1 MHAPEALAIR
11 PAAADEAEA
20 IRRLVRA
27 QPRMNPTGLDWRKF
41 TVAVQPDGR
50 LAGCVQLRPAG
61 AGAVELGSL
70 VVAPAERGKGLAGR
84 LIAAVL
90 ARTEARVLVVTAA
103 AHARHYAPWGFRRI
117 GLRGAPGP
125 VRLNYVVGQAASC
138 LRILQGSRPR
148 RMAILE
154 RPAGAPSPST

>member
-27 QPRMNPTGLDWRKF
+27 QPRMNPTGLDWRNF
-41 TVAVQPDGR
+41 VVAVRPDGR

-70 VVAPAERGKGLAGR
+70 VVAPAERGVAL
-84 LIAAVL
+84 
-90 ARTEARVLVVTAA
+90 
-103 AHARHYAPWGFRRI
+103 
-117 GLRGAPGP
+117 
-125 VRLNYVVGQAASC
+125 
-138 LRILQGSRPR
+138 
-148 RMAILE
+148 
-154 RPAGAPSPST
+154 

>member
-27 QPRMNPTGLDWRKF
+27 QPRMNPTGLDWRNF
-41 TVAVQPDGR
+41 VVVVRPDGR

-90 ARTEARVLVVTAA
+90 ASVLVQGTTISPAA
-103 AHARHYAPWGFRRI
+103 RRL
-117 GLRGAPGP
+117 GVPMT
-125 VRLNYVVGQAASC
+125 
-138 LRILQGSRPR
+138 RIV
-148 RMAILE
+148 
-154 RPAGAPSPST
+154 PAGRDDRDH